1 MGVLIRPE
9 LRIDEA
15 RFRANIDAVRS
26 RVAPSSLMLVV
37 KDDAYGHGV
46 RWAAETATGSGVEW
60 IGAYD
65 VPTALT
71 LRETVPPETR
81 LFAWVTSAD
90 DEIAGAVLAGVDLG
104 VGSPDYLRRV
114 IAQTERLGARSRIHL
129 KIDTGLHRNGFSRE
143 EWTDGVETAL
153 RAQQA
158 GTVDLVGVWSH
169 LAEASDAEDDEANA
183 RFLSAV
189 SVARGLGAGSLRT
202 HLTASAASWSRSE
215 LRGDLVRIG
224 AFCYGI
230 RSADGPDFPGVAPIA
245 SLVASV
251 VRLEEAEAVVAIG
264 ALDGLPSTLSGRVV
278 VGTPGGVR
286 LLRTVGLDHVRVE
299 AWPDARIGD
308 EVVLFGPGARG
319 EVSATTLAEAV
330 DTVGEEILTRL
341 GPRVRR
347 RHV

>member
-15 RFRANIDAVRS
+15 RFRANLAALRS

-37 KDDAYGHGV
+37 KDDAYGHGA
-46 RWAAETATGSGVEW
+46 RWSAETATDAGVDW

-71 LRETVPPETR
+71 LRDAVPPATR

-90 DEIAGAVLAGVDLG
+90 DEIAEAVLAGVDLG
-104 VGSPDYLRRV
+104 IGSPDYLRRV
-114 IAQTERLGARSRIHL
+114 IAQAGRLGAKARIHL
-129 KIDTGLHRNGFSRE
+129 KIDTGLHRNGFARE
-143 EWTDGVETAL
+143 EWTEGVEAAL
-153 RAQQA
+153 RAERSGA
-158 GTVDLVGVWSH
+158 VELVGVWSH

-183 RFLSAV
+183 RFLAAV
-189 SVARGLGAGSLRT
+189 AEARSLGAGPLRT
-202 HLTASAASWSRSE
+202 HLTASAASWARPE
-215 LRGDLVRIG
+215 LRGDLVRVG

-230 RSADGPDFPGVAPIA
+230 RSADGPDLPGFAPVA
-245 SLVASV
+245 SLVAPV
-251 VRLEEAEAVVAIG
+251 VRIDGAEAVVAIG
-264 ALDGLPSTLSGRVV
+264 ALDGLPSTLSGRAV

-286 LLRTVGLDHVRVE
+286 ALRAVGLDHIRVE
-299 AWPDARIGD
+299 AWPGARAGD
-308 EVVLFGPGARG
+308 EVVLFGPGTRG
-319 EVSATTLAEAV
+319 EVSATTLAETL

-341 GPRVRR
+341 APRVRR